1 MPSYDHTCTKCK
13 KDFVV
18 EMKISE
24 VGVKEV
30 KCPKCNSA
38 KNVER
43 NVTNT
48 SYKAESVDRYN
59 YSKNSGD

>member
-1 MPSYDHTCTKCK
+1 
-13 KDFVV
+13 
-18 EMKISE
+18 MKISE
-24 VGVKEV
+24 VGVKKI
-30 KCPKCNSA
+30 KCPKCNST

>member
-1 MPSYDHTCTKCK
+1 MPQYDHTCTKCK

-18 EMKISE
+18 EMKMSE
-24 VGVKEV
+24 VGVKKV
-30 KCPKCNSA
+30 KCPKCNST

-48 SYKAESVDRYN
+48 SFWSESVDRYN